1 MKNINSIFVYG
12 TLQPGMQ
19 NDKILKDFKGN
30 WKKGYV
36 LGKLLNL
43 ETGDDYGH
51 PVLEL
56 DNKGS
61 KIYGMIL
68 KSKDIEKNINKI
80 DDFEGKDYL
89 RVVSNIF
96 FEDGSKTLAYVY
108 VRKK

>member
-19 NDKILKDFKGN
+19 NDEILKNLNGN

-43 ETGDDYGH
+43 DTGENYGY

-56 DNKGS
+56 DNNGS

-68 KSKDIEKNINKI
+68 ESKYIEKNINKI
-80 DDFEGKDYL
+80 DEFEGKEYL

>member
-19 NDKILKDFKGN
+19 NDEILKNLNGN

-43 ETGDDYGH
+43 DTGENYGY

-56 DNKGS
+56 DNNGS

-68 KSKDIEKNINKI
+68 ESKDIEKNLPGCFWKYKACWILY
-80 DDFEGKDYL
+80 D
-89 RVVSNIF
+89 R
-96 FEDGSKTLAYVY
+96 
-108 VRKK
+108 

>member
-19 NDKILKDFKGN
+19 NDEILNDLKGN

-51 PVLEL
+51 PILEL
-56 DNKGS
+56 DNKG
-61 KIYGMIL
+61 L
-68 KSKDIEKNINKI
+68 TE
-80 DDFEGKDYL
+80 L
-89 RVVSNIF
+89 
-96 FEDGSKTLAYVY
+96 
-108 VRKK
+108 

>member
-43 ETGDDYGH
+43 ETGDDYG
-51 PVLEL
+51 
-56 DNKGS
+56 
-61 KIYGMIL
+61 
-68 KSKDIEKNINKI
+68 
-80 DDFEGKDYL
+80 
-89 RVVSNIF
+89 
-96 FEDGSKTLAYVY
+96 
-108 VRKK
+108 